1 MAEILSQSEIDAL
14 LSALSTGEL
23 TAEKI
28 KDDEAREKKSVRVY
42 DFKRQNKF
50 SKEHIRTLS
59 MIHENF
65 SRILSTLLSAHLRMV
80 VQIEVA
86 SVEQLTYDEFIRS
99 VPSPTIINIFSIAPL
114 LGNCIFE
121 INLDI
126 ASAIIDRM
134 LGGPGRVSRMRR
146 DLTEIERALV
156 GTIIARTLDSFKEA
170 WQNVVKFTPRQES
183 MEMNPRFIQ
192 IVPPTDVV
200 VLITFEAKFGDSAGP
215 LSICIPYVVL
225 EPVINKI
232 SSQMMFSLAKQEQ
245 SPQHASDLKKKVE
258 QAKVPLQVVLGT
270 NDVTVGDIIRL
281 GVGDVVPLHTLAD
294 QELGVMVGDKMKF
307 RGRPGTVRN
316 KMAVQI
322 TDVVD
327 DRELEDE

>member
-28 KDDEAREKKSVRVY
+28 KDEEAREKKSVRVY

-99 VPSPTIINIFSIAPL
+99 VPSPTIINIFSLSPL
-114 LGNCIFE
+114 IGNCIFE

-134 LGGPGRVSRMRR
+134 LGGPGRVSRLRR
-146 DLTEIERALV
+146 DLTEIERALI

-170 WQNVVKFTPRQES
+170 WQNVVKFAPRQES

-225 EPVINKI
+225 EPIINKI

-245 SPQHASDLKKKVE
+245 SAQHAKDLRSKVE
-258 QAKVPLQVVLGT
+258 QAKVPLQVLLGT
-270 NDVTVGDIIRL
+270 TDVTIGDIIRL
-281 GVGDVVPLHTLAD
+281 GVGDVVPLSTFVES
-294 QELGVMVGDKMKF
+294 ELDVLVGDRQKF
-307 RGRPGTVRN
+307 KGRPGTIRN
-316 KMAVQI
+316 KMALQI
-322 TDVVD
+322 TDVID
-327 DRELEDE
+327 DQEWEDE

>member
-1 MAEILSQSEIDAL
+1 MAEILSQNEIDAL

-28 KDDEAREKKSVRVY
+28 NDEQGSREKNVRVY

-65 SRILSTLLSAHLRMV
+65 ARILSTVLSAHLRMV

-99 VPSPTIINIFSIAPL
+99 LPSPTIVNIFSIDPL
-114 LGNCIFE
+114 VGNCIFE

-134 LGGPGRVSRMRR
+134 LGGPGKVSRMRR

-156 GTIIARTLDSFKEA
+156 GTIVLRAHEAFKEA
-170 WQNVVKFTPRQES
+170 WSTVVTVNPKQES
-183 MEMNPRFIQ
+183 METNPRFIQ

-200 VLITFEAKFGDSAGP
+200 VLITFEAKFGESSGP

-225 EPVINKI
+225 EPVINMI
-232 SSQMMFSLAKQEQ
+232 SSQMMFTLAKQQQ
-245 SPQHASDLKKKVE
+245 SPEHARDIRQKVE
-258 QAKVPLQVVLGT
+258 QAKIPFQVLLGT
-270 NDVTVGDIIRL
+270 AELTVGDILRV
-281 GVGDVVPLHTLAD
+281 GVGDVIPLNSYVDDDLPVLIAD
-294 QELGVMVGDKMKF
+294 TVKF
-307 RGRPGTVRN
+307 RARPGLVRN
-316 KMAVQI
+316 KLAVQLTRVI
-322 TDVVD
+322 A

>member
-1 MAEILSQSEIDAL
+1 VAEILSQSEIDAL

-114 LGNCIFE
+114 IGNCIFE

-170 WQNVVKFTPRQES
+170 WQNVVKFSPRQES

-245 SPQHASDLKKKVE
+245 SPQHANDLKKKVE
-258 QAKVPLQVVLGT
+258 QAKVPVQVVLGT
-270 NDVTVGDIIRL
+270 TDVTVGDIIRL
-281 GVGDVVPLHTLAD
+281 GVGDVVPLGTLAD
-294 QELGVMVGDKMKF
+294 QDLYVMVGDKLKF

-316 KMAVQI
+316 KMAVQV
-322 TDVVD
+322 TDVVEE
-327 DRELEDE
+327 RELEDE

>member
-1 MAEILSQSEIDAL
+1 MAEILSQAEIDAL
-14 LSALSTGEL
+14 LSALSSGEVD
-23 TAEKI
+23 ADKI
-28 KDDEAREKKSVRVY
+28 KREEGDLRKHARLY

-99 VPSPTIINIFSIAPL
+99 VPSPTIITIFSIAPL
-114 LGNCIFE
+114 MGNCIFE
-121 INLDI
+121 VNLDI

-146 DLTEIERALV
+146 DLTEIERALI
-156 GTIIARTLDSFKEA
+156 GTIIARTLDSFREA

-200 VLITFEAKFGDSAGP
+200 VLITFEAKFGESAGP
-215 LSICIPYVVL
+215 VSICIPYVVL

-232 SSQMMFSLAKQEQ
+232 SSQMMFQLAKQEQ
-245 SPQHASDLKKKVE
+245 SVEHADNLRVKVE
-258 QAKVPLQVVLGT
+258 QAKVPMSVVLGSSE
-270 NDVTVGDIIRL
+270 VSVGELLRL
-281 GVGDVVPLHTLAD
+281 GVGDVVPLTTLVD
-294 QELGVMVGDKMKF
+294 EDLRVYVGERLKF
-307 RGRPGTVRN
+307 RGRPGTVRQ
-316 KMAVQI
+316 KLAVQV
-322 TDVVD
+322 TRVVD
-327 DRELEDE
+327 EREQEDE

>member
-1 MAEILSQSEIDAL
+1 
-14 LSALSTGEL
+14 
-23 TAEKI
+23 
-28 KDDEAREKKSVRVY
+28 
-42 DFKRQNKF
+42 
-50 SKEHIRTLS
+50 
-59 MIHENF
+59 
-65 SRILSTLLSAHLRMV
+65 MV

-245 SPQHASDLKKKVE
+245 SPQHANDLKKKVE

-270 NDVTVGDIIRL
+270 TDVTVGDIIRL
-281 GVGDVVPLHTLAD
+281 GVGDVLPLGTVAD
-294 QELGVMVGDKMKF
+294 QTLGVMVGEKLKF

-322 TDVVD
+322 TDVVEE
-327 DRELEDE
+327 RELEDE

>member
-1 MAEILSQSEIDAL
+1 MAEILSQNEIDAL

-23 TAEKI
+23 TAEKV
-28 KDDEAREKKSVRVY
+28 KDDAGRREKSVRVY

-59 MIHENF
+59 MMHENF
-65 SRILSTLLSAHLRMV
+65 ARILSTVLSAHLRMV

-99 VPSPTIINIFSIAPL
+99 VPSPTIVNIFSIAPL
-114 LGNCIFE
+114 VGNCIFE

-156 GTIIARTLDSFKEA
+156 GTIILRALEAFKEA
-170 WQNVVKFTPRQES
+170 WSSVVKVQPKQES

-200 VLITFEAKFGDSAGP
+200 VLITFEAKFGDSSGP
-215 LSICIPYVVL
+215 LSICIPFVVL
-225 EPVINKI
+225 EPVIQMI
-232 SSQMMFSLAKQEQ
+232 SSQMMFTLAKQEQ
-245 SPQHASDLKKKVE
+245 LPEHARDIRQGVE
-258 QAKVPLQVVLGT
+258 ATKIPFQVLLGT
-270 NDVTVGDIIRL
+270 AELTVADIL
-281 GVGDVVPLHTLAD
+281 KVGVGDVIPLTSYVDEDLPVLVAD
-294 QELGVMVGDKMKF
+294 RLKF
-307 RGRPGTVRN
+307 KGRPGLVRN
-316 KMAVQI
+316 KLAVQV
-322 TDVVD
+322 TRVVG
-327 DRELEDE
+327 EEETEDE

>member
-1 MAEILSQSEIDAL
+1 VAEILSQSEIDAL

-23 TAEKI
+23 TAERI
-28 KDDEAREKKSVRVY
+28 KDDDAQPKKALPLY

-65 SRILSTLLSAHLRMV
+65 SRILSTLLSAYLRMV
-80 VQIEVA
+80 VQLEVA
-86 SVEQLTYDEFIRS
+86 SVEQLTYDDFIRS
-99 VPSPTIINIFSIAPL
+99 VPNPTIINIFSIAPL

-121 INLDI
+121 VNLDI

-134 LGGPGRVSRMRR
+134 LGGPGKVSRMRR

-156 GTIIARTLDSFKEA
+156 STIIARALDSLKEA
-170 WQNVVKFTPRQES
+170 WQSVVRFTPKQES
-183 MEMNPRFIQ
+183 METNPRFIQ

-200 VLITFEAKFGDSAGP
+200 VLITFETKFGESSGP

-225 EPVINKI
+225 EPVLNKI

-245 SPQHASDLKKKVE
+245 SPQYARSIRHNVE
-258 QAKVPLQVVLGT
+258 QARVPLQVVLGAA
-270 NDVTVGDIIRL
+270 DVTVADVLRL
-281 GVGDVVPLHTLAD
+281 GVGDVVPLSTFVNEDL
-294 QELGVMVGDKMKF
+294 QILVGEQLKF
-307 RGRPGTVRN
+307 KGRPGLVRN
-316 KMAVQI
+316 KLAVQV
-322 TDVVD
+322 TRVVD
-327 DRELEDE
+327 EREVEDE

>member
-28 KDDEAREKKSVRVY
+28 KDDEAQQKKSVRVY

-99 VPSPTIINIFSIAPL
+99 VPSPTIINIFSLSPL
-114 LGNCIFE
+114 IGNCIFE

-134 LGGPGRVSRMRR
+134 LGGPGRVSRLRR
-146 DLTEIERALV
+146 DLTEIERALI

-170 WQNVVKFTPRQES
+170 WQNVVKFAPRQES

-225 EPVINKI
+225 EPIINKI

-245 SPQHASDLKKKVE
+245 SAQHAKDLRSKVE
-258 QAKVPLQVVLGT
+258 QAKVPLQVLLGT
-270 NDVTVGDIIRL
+270 TDVTIGDIIRL
-281 GVGDVVPLHTLAD
+281 GVGDVVPLSTFVES
-294 QELGVMVGDKMKF
+294 ELDVLVGDRQKF
-307 RGRPGTVRN
+307 KGRPGTIRN
-316 KMAVQI
+316 KMALQI
-322 TDVVD
+322 TDVID
-327 DRELEDE
+327 DQEWEDE

>member
-28 KDDEAREKKSVRVY
+28 KDDEAQQKKSVRVY

-99 VPSPTIINIFSIAPL
+99 VPSPTIINIFSLSPL
-114 LGNCIFE
+114 IGNCIFE

-134 LGGPGRVSRMRR
+134 LGGPGRVSRLRR
-146 DLTEIERALV
+146 DLTEIERALI

-170 WQNVVKFTPRQES
+170 WQNVVKFAPRQES

-225 EPVINKI
+225 EPIINKI

-245 SPQHASDLKKKVE
+245 SAQHAKDLRSKVE
-258 QAKVPLQVVLGT
+258 QAKVPLQVLLGT
-270 NDVTVGDIIRL
+270 TDVTIGDIIRL
-281 GVGDVVPLHTLAD
+281 GVGDVVPLSTFVES
-294 QELGVMVGDKMKF
+294 ELDVLVGDRQKF
-307 RGRPGTVRN
+307 KGRPGIIRN
-316 KMAVQI
+316 KMALQI
-322 TDVVD
+322 TDVID
-327 DRELEDE
+327 DQEWEDE

>member
-1 MAEILSQSEIDAL
+1 MAEILSQNEIDAL

-23 TAEKI
+23 TAEKMN
-28 KDDEAREKKSVRVY
+28 EETGARERNVRAY

-59 MIHENF
+59 MMHENF
-65 SRILSTLLSAHLRMV
+65 ARILSTVLSAHLRMV

-99 VPSPTIINIFSIAPL
+99 VPSPTIVNIFSIAPL
-114 LGNCIFE
+114 VGNCIFE

-134 LGGPGRVSRMRR
+134 LGGPGKVSRMRR

-156 GTIIARTLDSFKEA
+156 GTILLRALEAFKEA
-170 WQNVVKFTPRQES
+170 WSTVVKVQPKQES
-183 MEMNPRFIQ
+183 METNPRFIQ

-200 VLITFEAKFGDSAGP
+200 VLITFEAKFGESAGP

-225 EPVINKI
+225 EPVINMI
-232 SSQMMFSLAKQEQ
+232 SSQMMFTLAKQQQ
-245 SPQHASDLKKKVE
+245 SPEHARDIRQKVE
-258 QAKVPLQVVLGT
+258 QAKIPFQVLLGT
-270 NDVTVGDIIRL
+270 ADLTVGDIL
-281 GVGDVVPLHTLAD
+281 KVGVGDVVPLNSYVDDDLPVLVAD
-294 QELGVMVGDKMKF
+294 KLKF
-307 RGRPGTVRN
+307 KGRPGLIRN
-316 KMAVQI
+316 KMAVQLTRVI
-322 TDVVD
+322 A
-327 DRELEDE
+327 DRELDDE

>member
-28 KDDEAREKKSVRVY
+28 KDEEAQQKKSLRVY

-114 LGNCIFE
+114 VGNCIFE

-126 ASAIIDRM
+126 ASAII
-134 LGGPGRVSRMRR
+134 
-146 DLTEIERALV
+146 
-156 GTIIARTLDSFKEA
+156 
-170 WQNVVKFTPRQES
+170 
-183 MEMNPRFIQ
+183 
-192 IVPPTDVV
+192 
-200 VLITFEAKFGDSAGP
+200 
-215 LSICIPYVVL
+215 
-225 EPVINKI
+225 
-232 SSQMMFSLAKQEQ
+232 
-245 SPQHASDLKKKVE
+245 
-258 QAKVPLQVVLGT
+258 
-270 NDVTVGDIIRL
+270 
-281 GVGDVVPLHTLAD
+281 
-294 QELGVMVGDKMKF
+294 
-307 RGRPGTVRN
+307 
-316 KMAVQI
+316 
-322 TDVVD
+322 
-327 DRELEDE
+327 

>member
-28 KDDEAREKKSVRVY
+28 KDEEAQQKKVVRAY

-134 LGGPGRVSRMRR
+134 LGGPGRVSRLRR

-156 GTIIARTLDSFKEA
+156 GTIIARTLDSFREA

-183 MEMNPRFIQ
+183 METNPRFIQ

-245 SPQHASDLKKKVE
+245 SPQAARDLRSKVE
-258 QAKVPLQVVLGT
+258 QAKVPLQVLLGT
-270 NDVTVGDIIRL
+270 TEVTIGDLIRL
-281 GVGDVVPLHTLAD
+281 GTGDVVPLATYAEE
-294 QELGVMVGDKMKF
+294 ELQVMVGDRLKF
-307 RGRPGTVRN
+307 KGRPGTIRN
-316 KMAVQI
+316 KMALQI
-322 TDVVD
+322 TDVID
-327 DRELEDE
+327 ERELEDE